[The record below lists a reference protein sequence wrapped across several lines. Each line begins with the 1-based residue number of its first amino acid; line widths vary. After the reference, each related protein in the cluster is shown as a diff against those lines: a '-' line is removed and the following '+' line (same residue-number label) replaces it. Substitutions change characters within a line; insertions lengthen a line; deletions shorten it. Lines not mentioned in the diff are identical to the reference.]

1 MKAKFFILGI
11 AIILLTGCR
20 QQELLKGLEQ
30 RQANEVIALL
40 QRNKIDAEKKDI
52 AKEGYRV
59 SVDPK
64 DFSTS
69 VDLLRIYNLP
79 SKPRVEIAQMF
90 PSDSLISSPLA
101 ETARLYSAIEQRLE
115 QSLLA
120 LEGVNAAQI
129 HVSYHF
135 DSGANGRKNDPVHV
149 AALISYDRNMDSTL
163 MISDVKRLLINSFNN
178 LNYDNIS
185 VVLTR
190 SPTPSPIAPVV
201 KSQSSISQLFWW
213 LAVLLILLIALA
225 GYVFWQRFSARVVS
239 ND

>member
-1 MKAKFFILGI
+1 MKAQYFILGI
-11 AIILLTGCR
+11 SILLLTGCR

-79 SKPRVEIAQMF
+79 SKPRMEIAQMF

-115 QSLLA
+115 QSLVA
-120 LEGVNAAQI
+120 LEGITSAQI

-135 DSGANGRKNDPVHV
+135 DSGANGRKNDPEHV
-149 AALISYDRNMDSTL
+149 AALISYDRNIDSTL
-163 MISDVKRLLINSFNN
+163 MISDVKRLLKNSFNN
-178 LNYDNIS
+178 LSYDNIS

-190 SPTPSPIAPVV
+190 SPTLLPMMPIV
-201 KSQSSISQLFWW
+201 KSASSPLTLYWW
-213 LAVLLILLIALA
+213 LAILPILLIAVV
-225 GYVFWQRFSARVVS
+225 GYKFWQRFSIRDVS
-239 ND
+239 NG

>member
-1 MKAKFFILGI
+1 MKAQYFILGLSI
-11 AIILLTGCR
+11 FLLMGCR

-52 AKEGYRV
+52 AKEGYRI

-69 VDLLRIYNLP
+69 VDLLRIFNLP
-79 SKPRVEIAQMF
+79 SKPRMEIAQMF

-115 QSLLA
+115 QSLVA
-120 LEGVNAAQI
+120 LEGVTSAQI

-135 DSGANGRKNDPVHV
+135 DSGSNGRKKDPEHV
-149 AALISYDRNMDSTL
+149 AALISYDRNIDSTL
-163 MISDVKRLLINSFNN
+163 MISDVKRLLKNSFNN

-190 SPTPSPIAPVV
+190 SPTPLPIAPIE
-201 KSQSSISQLFWW
+201 KTASSPSGLYWW
-213 LAVLLILLIALA
+213 LAILPILLTAIA
-225 GYVFWQRFSARVVS
+225 GYKFWQRFSVRDGS
-239 ND
+239 NG

>member
-1 MKAKFFILGI
+1 MKAQYFILGI
-11 AIILLTGCR
+11 SILLLTGCR

-79 SKPRVEIAQMF
+79 SKPRMEIAQMF

-115 QSLLA
+115 QSLVA
-120 LEGVNAAQI
+120 LEGITSAQI

-135 DSGANGRKNDPVHV
+135 DSGA
-149 AALISYDRNMDSTL
+149 T
-163 MISDVKRLLINSFNN
+163 
-178 LNYDNIS
+178 
-185 VVLTR
+185 
-190 SPTPSPIAPVV
+190 
-201 KSQSSISQLFWW
+201 
-213 LAVLLILLIALA
+213 
-225 GYVFWQRFSARVVS
+225 
-239 ND
+239 